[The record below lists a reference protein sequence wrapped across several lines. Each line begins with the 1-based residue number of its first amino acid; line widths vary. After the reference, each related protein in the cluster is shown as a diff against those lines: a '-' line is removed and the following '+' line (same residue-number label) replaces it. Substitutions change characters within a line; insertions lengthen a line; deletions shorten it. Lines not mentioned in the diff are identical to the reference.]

1 MPAAEQ
7 RPRRVA
13 LVTGGARRIGRTIV
27 ERLAADGWGVVIGC
41 LRSADEAAALAASL
55 PHARAVVADLATDT
69 GPAQLVR
76 EAFDAFGRLDLVV
89 NNAAVYRRAPLAAS
103 TAALLDEA
111 WHVNVRAPI
120 LIMREYARVC
130 AECAEACSPT
140 SFACGHA
147 SVPSEPAS
155 GRVVNILDARIATIR
170 ADQTAYWLSK
180 RALADATR
188 AAALEFAPHL
198 VVNAIAP
205 GSALRPETPPVGSA
219 DSPLK
224 EGADYH
230 DLPPSLRRVAPE
242 GPEGVSSPALPDPA
256 GAAPLGSHPGP
267 AEIADAVAWLAKS
280 RGMTGQILFVDGG
293 LHLGSSQP

>member
-111 WHVNVRAPI
+111 WRVNVRAPL
-120 LIMREYARVC
+120 LIMREYAQVHAKCAGGQSHAEC
-130 AECAEACSPT
+130 AECAES
-140 SFACGHA
+140 G
-147 SVPSEPAS
+147 SVLSRPAQARPAP
-155 GRVVNILDARIATIR
+155 GRVINILDARIASIR

-198 VVNAIAP
+198 VINAIAP
-205 GSALRPETPPVGSA
+205 GSALRPEAGHSTS
-219 DSPLK
+219 DFELRTS
-224 EGADYH
+224 
-230 DLPPSLRRVAPE
+230 DLA
-242 GPEGVSSPALPDPA
+242 GV
-256 GAAPLGSHPGP
+256 APLGRHPGP
-267 AEIADAVAWLAKS
+267 SEIADAVAWLAEAQ
-280 RGMTGQILFVDGG
+280 GLTGQILFVDGG
-293 LHLGSSQP
+293 LHLGGSLP